1 MTSSPAGR
9 NVLRA
14 ITRESVRAHV
24 AEVAIDLYAHRGF
37 DNVTVEEVAAA
48 AGISTRSFHRY
59 FPAKEDTVI
68 GDPGPWGEF
77 VRDEFAARSAEEPLW
92 RSLHASFDALLRAGG
107 KQGERQKRGL
117 RVLTSTAS
125 LRSRHIEKHLLWEG
139 MLTPL
144 VEARLPGLDAALRA
158 RVIVQASIVCF
169 DVALAAWAVA
179 GEKRSPRELL
189 AATFDQFDTPATS
202 GTAPVHDE
210 R

>member
-1 MTSSPAGR
+1 MET
-9 NVLRA
+9 
-14 ITRESVRAHV
+14 
-24 AEVAIDLYAHRGF
+24 
-37 DNVTVEEVAAA
+37 
-48 AGISTRSFHRY
+48 
-59 FPAKEDTVI
+59 
-68 GDPGPWGEF
+68 
-77 VRDEFAARSAEEPLW
+77 
-92 RSLHASFDALLRAGG
+92 
-107 KQGERQKRGL
+107 
-117 RVLTSTAS
+117 
-125 LRSRHIEKHLLWEG
+125 LWEG

-144 VEARLPGLDAALRA
+144 VEARLSGIDAALRA